1 MSFKDVWNTS
11 SAEKEAAYH
20 VPGYI
25 RYGGRATPPSVR
37 IISSNMPPTATFTF
51 SPGISGVGER

>member
-1 MSFKDVWNTS
+1 MFWDISGMV
-11 SAEKEAAYH
+11 
-20 VPGYI
+20 
-25 RYGGRATPPSVR
+25 GGATPPSVR